1 MTPNDSSAP
10 QDKPKEG
17 VLFVGI
23 DLGTSR
29 SAITASNGVRTCI
42 DSIVA
47 YPRDVI
53 SKKALG
59 KDKLFGAQAWR
70 HKHS

>member
-1 MTPNDSSAP
+1 MQPAH
-10 QDKPKEG
+10 KPESG

-23 DLGTSR
+23 DLGTSH
-29 SAITASNGVRTCI
+29 SAIAASNGVRTTLG
-42 DSIVA
+42 SYVA

-59 KDKLFGAQAWR
+59 KDKLFGDEAVK
-70 HKHS
+70 HKHACDFYR